1 MRPAGGLLLEVQ
13 TSFTYTHTC
22 IYICVCVWIYIC
34 VCVCESPAS
43 LHPCPMSEV
52 LWCLTG
58 ALLMAPR
65 RAVPRISEKTGST
78 GPFCTFSHAARGRGG
93 GGAALGTTLLSRTRA
108 GRRAFQSSSF
118 RGCGQR
124 GPFFVGRIHQFIH
137 WSMHPRIGSMLS
149 GVFSHIFRCLFT
161 PQNSSQW
168 WSAWQSE
175 VRILFRRRYS
185 PINLHGSKLWLEC
198 LCALTRY

>member
-1 MRPAGGLLLEVQ
+1 
-13 TSFTYTHTC
+13 
-22 IYICVCVWIYIC
+22 
-34 VCVCESPAS
+34 
-43 LHPCPMSEV
+43 MSEV

-65 RAVPRISEKTGST
+65 RAVPRISEKLAQPGLFV
-78 GPFCTFSHAARGRGG
+78 PSHTLLAAEVEE
-93 GGAALGTTLLSRTRA
+93 AQHLDTLLSRTRA

-149 GVFSHIFRCLFT
+149 GVFPIFLGAFL
-161 PQNSSQW
+161 PLKIPVNDD
-168 WSAWQSE
+168 
-175 VRILFRRRYS
+175 
-185 PINLHGSKLWLEC
+185 LHGKVKLGYFPSTIQPNKSPWFETV
-198 LCALTRY
+198 TRMPMCPY